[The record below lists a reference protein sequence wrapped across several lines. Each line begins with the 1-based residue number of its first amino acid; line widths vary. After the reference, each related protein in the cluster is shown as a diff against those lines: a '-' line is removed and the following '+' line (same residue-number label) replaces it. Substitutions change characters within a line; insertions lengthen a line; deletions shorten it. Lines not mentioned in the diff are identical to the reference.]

1 MRSIKEEELV
11 ELTAVVIVEVEV
23 EEVVEAEADLL
34 MMVEGKEV
42 AMLLMES

>member
-1 MRSIKEEELV
+1 MRSMKEKELV